1 MSRKARENC
10 ILGSIANVGGV
21 ATSEGHHSL
30 SHPMP
35 FFSGKMA
42 ECDVS
47 LELIGVVSFLSDPNP
62 LLCKVEV
69 LIVISSFQH
78 ELQLRRTSASAGK

>member
-1 MSRKARENC
+1 
-10 ILGSIANVGGV
+10 
-21 ATSEGHHSL
+21 
-30 SHPMP
+30 MP

-62 LLCKVEV
+62 LLCKVESLV
-69 LIVISSFQH
+69 LFLALIVISSFQH